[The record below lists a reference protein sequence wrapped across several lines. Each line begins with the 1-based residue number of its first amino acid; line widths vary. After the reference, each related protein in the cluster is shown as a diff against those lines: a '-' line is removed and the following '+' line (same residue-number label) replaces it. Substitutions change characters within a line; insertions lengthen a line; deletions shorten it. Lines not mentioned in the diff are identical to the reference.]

1 MVVLRRR
8 EFQFLQMVV
17 RLDVVPDALGNQ
29 FYQPVQPNGV
39 AGTQL
44 LCPAVGVELTAQII
58 HPFFPLFPIGGLAH
72 GAAAVRAL
80 HKARQGVHH
89 AGAVLPGANV
99 QIPLDG
105 LKGLPVD
112 DGLVSALHPEPA
124 VPGHDD
130 DGLGFVA
137 GLFGPALHHDAGVDL
152 ITEDPPYGV
161 LVPEPEILLAEVVAV
176 PAPLRLILGG
186 INHPQIVEHVGD
198 TLLAVALQGPA
209 EDLPHYLCRLRV
221 HQEMALVVRVL
232 SVAIDGKAADVLP
245 LPPLHVKDHADVL
258 RQVLQI
264 PLVDESID
272 LAGFFVAL
280 DLRVG
285 VVCHSD
291 EADSPDGKQAVDVL
305 LHQFHVPGKPG
316 LALAEE
322 DLKLLFLGRPDHPV
336 EVRPQAVGP
345 RVVLI
350 AIDVVDV
357 PSPLHGVVDQQ
368 GLLVLDT
375 LGFLLLFVFVL
386 LTQSCIDRTKNMSHL
401 LKGVTAHFHLS
412 TESSD
417 TARNYL
423 KSLRRQNAA

>member
-1 MVVLRRR
+1 M
-8 EFQFLQMVV
+8 EV
-17 RLDVVPDALGNQ
+17 RPNVVPDALRNQ
-29 FYQPVQPNGV
+29 FDQPVQPDGV

-44 LCPAVGVELTAQII
+44 LCPAVSVEFAAQII
-58 HPFFPLFPIGGLAH
+58 HPSFPLFPVGSLAH
-72 GAAAVRAL
+72 GAAAVHAL
-80 HKARQGVHH
+80 HKACQRVHH
-89 AGAVLPGANV
+89 AGTVLPRADV

-112 DGLVSALHPEPA
+112 DGLVGALHPEPA
-124 VPGHDD
+124 VPGHDN
-130 DGLGFVA
+130 DGLGFVT

-152 ITEDPPYGV
+152 IAEDPPYGI
-161 LVPEPEILLAEVVAV
+161 LVPESEILLAEVIAV
-176 PAPLRLILGG
+176 PAPLRLVPGG
-186 INHPQIVEHVGD
+186 IDHPQIVEHVGD

-209 EDLPHYLCRLRV
+209 EDLPHHLRRLRV
-221 HQEMALVVRVL
+221 HQEMTLVVRVL
-232 SVAIDGKAADVLP
+232 PVAVDGKAADVLP

-264 PLVDESID
+264 PLVDESVD

-280 DLRVG
+280 DLRVS
-285 VVCHSD
+285 VVCHGD

-305 LHQFHVPGKPG
+305 FHQFHVPGKPG

-336 EVRPQAVGP
+336 EVRPQAVGAG
-345 RVVLI
+345 VVLI

-357 PSPLHGVVDQQ
+357 PSPIHGVVDQQ

-375 LGFLLLFVFVL
+375 LGFLLLLVFVL

-401 LKGVTAHFHLS
+401 LKGVTAQLHLN
-412 TESSD
+412 TESSYA
-417 TARNYL
+417 ARNYL
-423 KSLRRQNAA
+423 KSLRRKKRNVGIIW

>member
-1 MVVLRRR
+1 M
-8 EFQFLQMVV
+8 EV
-17 RLDVVPDALGNQ
+17 RLNVVPDALGNQ
-29 FYQPVQPNGV
+29 FDQPVQPNGV

-44 LCPAVGVELTAQII
+44 LCPAVGVELTAKII
-58 HPFFPLFPIGGLAH
+58 YLRFPLFPVGGLAH
-72 GAAAVRAL
+72 GAAAVHAL
-80 HKARQGVHH
+80 DKARQGVHH
-89 AGAVLPGANV
+89 AGAVLPGADI

-112 DGLVSALHPEPA
+112 DGLVGALHPEPA

-130 DGLGFVA
+130 DSLGFVT
-137 GLFGPALHHDAGVDL
+137 GLFRPPLHHNAGVDL
-152 ITEDPPYGV
+152 IAKNPPHCI
-161 LVPEPEILLAEVVAV
+161 LVPQAEIIFAEMVAV
-176 PAPLRLILGG
+176 PAPFRLVPGWID
-186 INHPQIVEHVGD
+186 HPQIVEHVGD
-198 TLLAVALQGPA
+198 ALLTVALQGPT
-209 EDLPHYLCRLRV
+209 EDLPHHLRRLRV
-221 HQEMALVVRVL
+221 HQEMALVVRIL
-232 SVAIDGKAADVLP
+232 PVAVYGKSANVLP
-245 LPPLHVKDHADVL
+245 LPPLHVKDHADVF

-305 LHQFHVPGKPG
+305 FHQFHVPGKPG

-322 DLKLLFLGRPDHPV
+322 DLKLLFLGRLDHPV
-336 EVRPQAVGP
+336 EVRPQAVGAG
-345 RVVLI
+345 VVLI
-350 AIDVVDV
+350 AIDMVDI
-357 PSPLHGVVDQQ
+357 PPPIHGVVDQQ

-401 LKGVTAHFHLS
+401 LKGVTARFHLS

>member
-1 MVVLRRR
+1 MSLLLTGELLIDLGQPPLQAALFLQEVLVQLHKLSFTEHTGNLIQVQVFQGHAPLLQLGTQGLLLLQQGLPVVVLWWR
-8 EFQFLQMVV
+8 ELQFLQMVV
-17 RLDVVPDALGNQ
+17 RPDVVPDALGNQ

-44 LCPAVGVELTAQII
+44 LCPAVGIELTAQII

-72 GAAAVRAL
+72 GAAAVHTL

-89 AGAVLPGANV
+89 AGAVLPGADV

-130 DGLGFVA
+130 NGLGFVA

-176 PAPLRLILGG
+176 PAPLRLIPGG

-221 HQEMALVVRVL
+221 H
-232 SVAIDGKAADVLP
+232 
-245 LPPLHVKDHADVL
+245 
-258 RQVLQI
+258 
-264 PLVDESID
+264 
-272 LAGFFVAL
+272 
-280 DLRVG
+280 
-285 VVCHSD
+285 
-291 EADSPDGKQAVDVL
+291 
-305 LHQFHVPGKPG
+305 
-316 LALAEE
+316 
-322 DLKLLFLGRPDHPV
+322 
-336 EVRPQAVGP
+336 
-345 RVVLI
+345 
-350 AIDVVDV
+350 
-357 PSPLHGVVDQQ
+357 
-368 GLLVLDT
+368 
-375 LGFLLLFVFVL
+375 
-386 LTQSCIDRTKNMSHL
+386 
-401 LKGVTAHFHLS
+401 
-412 TESSD
+412 
-417 TARNYL
+417 
-423 KSLRRQNAA
+423 